1 MSATGDV
8 APKVLV
14 LDGGFS
20 TQLSCHVGTTADGDP
35 LWSARFLQTHP
46 DDVVN
51 THLDFLRAG
60 SDVIMTNT
68 YQASV
73 GGFVKHL
80 GVTPEDGYALIK
92 HAVGL
97 AKRARDTYI
106 EECRESGH
114 VPQAPLIAGSIG
126 PYGAHLHDGSEY
138 SGNYADVTPVDT
150 MREWHMPRIR
160 ALVEAG
166 VDFLAFETIPCLKE
180 AEMLVRILKEYP
192 QMRGW
197 LSFSCKDEN
206 SLAHGEDFKTAAK
219 KCWDMNPN
227 QLVAVGVNCCS
238 PKIVAKLFKGI
249 NDDRQHSP
257 IPFITYP
264 NSGEKYN
271 PQIGWIDRDKC
282 EALAHFVPDWLDVG
296 VRYVGGCCR
305 TYGADISLIKNQRVF
320 GISVTK
326 KQRDDKIKKLLKE
339 NEDLR
344 EQNLKLTFE
353 TSKLK
358 KDMGKLNDDKFS
370 DYLTLMKER
379 DARYTL
385 YFENLALQMK
395 LKELDGS
402 SYPVDDAYGDPVVL
416 RIALDRCREQL
427 SITQTDLKKM
437 TDEYA
442 DTVPRREYDT
452 LEAKYYHLSKA
463 LDKLEQEYK
472 SLRDNNKR
480 LLTLKSSIEEELFET
495 KERCSELER
504 AGTPRPQWE
513 LCADF
518 IGGGRD
524 RWWQLARG
532 LSSRD
537 TLRVLL
543 KELGPAAESDHL
555 EHFDGLGMDPVIP
568 PYLRYEGKVRNLR
581 LSRREISVIINDIW
595 LGKMDS
601 TDMSMQDYVTKY
613 FEDRY
618 QQPSVR
624 AEWAYN
630 LCAGAEQMLDE
641 PQVKVFWGVLHGHL
655 SERIYWGLR
664 ADWLALRDALYRH
677 ARDNET
683 ISIEDFE
690 KISKATFPL
699 KSEVDIKNL
708 MDVVR
713 KQLKLKINSNEVN
726 LDKLFQT
733 NEEGFDRVEF
743 ARELFRQ
750 RQLAQDKYIRE
761 VVTELGGKHAANKT
775 VSVENV
781 KRAFAIVDPAID
793 HIRMERYIRWA
804 FSDPSTE
811 LNIIP
816 PIPLKTLTTRLAAG
830 DIERVGPRYRG
841 THRRIYK

>member
-472 SLRDNNKR
+472 SLRDNNRR

-841 THRRIYK
+841 THRRTYK